1 MEILSKEEKEE
12 FLKSSRC
19 LQLKKDFQNI
29 EKNRSIHF
37 AKKGKISLDKYI
49 EFLTLSNTF
58 ANHKQKPFRK
68 IEGNNF
74 KL

>member
-1 MEILSKEEKEE
+1 MGILSKEEKEE
-12 FLKSSRC
+12 FLKSSRS
-19 LQLKKDFQNI
+19 LQLKEDFQNI
-29 EKNRSIHF
+29 RNNRYLYF
-37 AKKGKISLDKYI
+37 TKEGKISLDKYV
-49 EFLTLSNTF
+49 EFLTLSNNF

>member
-19 LQLKKDFQNI
+19 LQLKEDFQ
-29 EKNRSIHF
+29 F
-37 AKKGKISLDKYI
+37 LSL
-49 EFLTLSNTF
+49 FNSFT
-58 ANHKQKPFRK
+58 NHKQKPFRK
-68 IEGNNF
+68 IVVNNF